1 MAITKIQSESLN
13 LADTYDFTG
22 TVTGAGESNVPSFRA
37 RASSNITLTQ
47 YIPQKLTFG
56 TEEWDTASAF
66 DTSTSRFTVPSGE
79 GGKYFFYGAVT
90 YSGEV
95 TSPHCMFFVNGSQ
108 SFNSEDNAIGMG
120 SNERT
125 AVNHKILLLDAG
137 DYVELFTFNSSGGQ
151 STHGGGRTFFGAY
164 KLIGI

>member
-1 MAITKIQSESLN
+1 MAITKIQAESLN

-22 TVTGAGESNVPSFRA
+22 TVTGAGGVNTPAFHSF
-37 RASSNITLTQ
+37 STSGIT
-47 YIPQKLTFG
+47 PNANAG
-56 TEEWDTASAF
+56 TKVTNLSEAF
-66 DTSTSRFTVPSGE
+66 DTNSAFASNRFTVPSGE

-125 AVNHKILLLDAG
+125 AVNHKILILDAG
-137 DYVELFTFNSSGGQ
+137 DYVELFTFNSTGGTN
-151 STHGGGRTFFGAY
+151 THGGGRTFFGTY